1 MSVKVST
8 RKSTNFRQVEKKI
21 LDRILSPNIYDS
33 QIRPL
38 GTTLNDSNADGST
51 KVLVNLFV
59 RSFEKI
65 DDVKMEFSIQ
75 ITFRQQWNDNRL
87 AFHDMGG
94 KIKYLTMTERS
105 KVWMPD
111 TFFRN
116 EKDAKFHE
124 IIQPNLYVRVFPNGD
139 VLYSIRVRNGFIKVG
154 ILVEFS
160 AKGVSTPLTPLRI
173 MMNLLLKFVKIKC
186 ITLRLSV
193 GCETTL
199 I

>member
-1 MSVKVST
+1 MSGLMLYSNLILAMVAISSLPVFSRKS
-8 RKSTNFRQVEKKI
+8 KSTNFRQVEKKI
-21 LDRILSPNIYDS
+21 LDRILSPDIYDS

-38 GTTLNDSNADGST
+38 GTALNASDSDEST

-87 AFHDMGG
+87 AFSDMGG

-116 EKDAKFHE
+116 EKEAKFHE
-124 IIQPNLYVRVFPNGD
+124 IIQPNLYVRVFPDGD
-139 VLYSIRVRNGFIKVG
+139 VLYSIRVTFTVEAFKPRN
-154 ILVEFS
+154 
-160 AKGVSTPLTPLRI
+160 LT
-173 MMNLLLKFVKIKC
+173 
-186 ITLRLSV
+186 S
-193 GCETTL
+193 
-199 I
+199 